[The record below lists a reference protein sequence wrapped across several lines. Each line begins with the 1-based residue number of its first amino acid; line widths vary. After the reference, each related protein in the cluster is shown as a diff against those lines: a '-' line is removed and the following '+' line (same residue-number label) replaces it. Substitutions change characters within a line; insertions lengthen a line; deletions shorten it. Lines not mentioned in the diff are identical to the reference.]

1 LQQYSVSM
9 SVVDAIATVVSY
21 EDNMFLT
28 APFQEQEFKEAMF
41 SMHPDKCP
49 SPDGLN
55 PGFFQHFWS
64 ISKAYD
70 RVDWLY
76 LKEVML
82 KIGFA
87 SQWVCWILICIE
99 TIDYSVILNNEM
111 V

>member
-1 LQQYSVSM
+1 M

-87 SQWVCWILICIE
+87 SQWVCWILIWIE
-99 TIDYSVILNNEM
+99 IIY
-111 V
+111 